1 MYKRQILYGK
11 PVAENLDFKS
21 KTIFENYTTQ
31 NDKSPVLTAITVGEN
46 PASLLYVSVK
56 EKKAK
61 ELGVEFNW
69 IKLKES
75 TSESELEDTISKYSE
90 SSQGMIVQLPLPEHL
105 NVEKVIDL
113 IPSEID
119 VDGLTTFN
127 LGRLYSENLNIIPA
141 TSLAILELL
150 SHYEIETEDKNIVI
164 AGRSRLVTSPLSK
177 ILSSKKYNGNVS
189 VIHSKTSNPKEFISN
204 ADIFISAV
212 GKSKIFDKSYFN
224 EGSYV
229 IDVGISI
236 VDGKSYGDIDTSDLD
251 NYLIGRAP
259 YPGGIG
265 PVTVSGLYS
274 NLAKLIS

>member
-1 MYKRQILYGK
+1 MSKVLIGK

-21 KTIFENYTTQ
+21 KSVFEEYFNK
-31 NDKSPVLTAITVGEN
+31 NDKPPVLTAITVGDN

-56 EKKAK
+56 EKKA
-61 ELGVEFNW
+61 EQLGVKFNW
-69 IKLKES
+69 IKLKE
-75 TSESELEDTISKYSE
+75 TTLESELQDTISNHSE
-90 SSQGMIVQLPLPEHL
+90 SSQGMIIQLPLPDHL
-105 NVEKVIDL
+105 SIEKIIDF
-113 IPSEID
+113 IPNEID
-119 VDGLTTFN
+119 VDGLTTLS
-127 LGRLYSENLNIIPA
+127 LGKLYSESLNIIPA

-150 SHYEIETEDKNIVI
+150 AHYEIETEDKNIVI
-164 AGRSRLVTSPLSK
+164 AGRSRLVSSPLSK

-189 VIHSKTSNPKEFISN
+189 VIHSKTSNPKEFISK

-212 GKSKIFDKSYFN
+212 GKSKIFDKSYFK

-236 VDGKSYGDIDTSDLD
+236 VDGKSYGDVDTTDLD
-251 NYLIGRAP
+251 NYLIGRSP

-265 PVTVSGLYS
+265 PITVSGLYS

>member
-1 MYKRQILYGK
+1 MSQILYGK

-21 KTIFENYTTQ
+21 NTIFENYTTN
-31 NDKSPVLTAITVGEN
+31 NDKPPVLTAITVGEN

-61 ELGVEFNW
+61 LLGVDFNW

-75 TSESELEDTISKYSE
+75 TLESELEDTISEYSE

-141 TSLAILELL
+141 TSMAILELL

-177 ILSSKKYNGNVS
+177 ILSSKKFNGNVS
-189 VIHSKTSNPKEFISN
+189 VIHSKTSNPKDFVSK

-212 GKSKIFDKSYFN
+212 GKSKMFDKSYFK

-229 IDVGISI
+229 IDVGISV
-236 VDGKSYGDIDTSDLD
+236 VDGKSYGDIDTADLD
-251 NYLIGRAP
+251 NYLLGRAP

-265 PVTVSGLYS
+265 PITVSALYS
-274 NLAKLIS
+274 NLAQLIS

>member
-1 MYKRQILYGK
+1 MSQILYGK

-61 ELGVEFNW
+61 ELGVDFNW

-90 SSQGMIVQLPLPEHL
+90 SSQGMIVQLPLPKHL

-119 VDGLTTFN
+119 VDGLTTYN

-212 GKSKIFDKSYFN
+212 GKSKIFDKSYFK

-229 IDVGISI
+229 IDVGISL

>member
-1 MYKRQILYGK
+1 MSKVLYGK
-11 PVAENLDFKS
+11 PVADNLDSKS
-21 KTIFENYTTQ
+21 KTIFEEYLYK
-31 NDKSPVLTAITVGEN
+31 NDKSPVLTAITVGDN

-56 EKKAK
+56 EKKA
-61 ELGVEFNW
+61 EQLGVQFNW
-69 IKLKES
+69 IKLNET
-75 TSESELEDTISKYSE
+75 TSENELQDTISNHSE
-90 SSQGMIVQLPLPEHL
+90 SSQGMIIQLPLPNHL
-105 NVEKVIDL
+105 NIEKVIDL

-127 LGRLYSENLNIIPA
+127 LGQLYSENLNIIPA

-150 SHYEIETEDKNIVI
+150 AHYEIETEDKNIVI

-177 ILSSKKYNGNVS
+177 ILSSKKYNGNVT
-189 VIHSKTSNPKEFISN
+189 VIHSKTSNPKEFISK

-212 GKSKIFDKSYFN
+212 GKSKIFDKSYFK

-236 VDGKSYGDIDTSDLD
+236 VEGKSYGDVDTTDLN
-251 NYLIGRAP
+251 NYLIGRSP

-265 PVTVSGLYS
+265 PITVSGLYS

>member
-1 MYKRQILYGK
+1 MSQILYGK

-21 KTIFENYTTQ
+21 KTIFENYTTK
-31 NDKSPVLTAITVGEN
+31 NDKYPVLTAITVGEN

-61 ELGVEFNW
+61 ELGVDFSW

-75 TSESELEDTISKYSE
+75 TSEKELEDTISNYSE
-90 SSQGMIVQLPLPEHL
+90 SSQGMIVQLPLPKHL

>member
-1 MYKRQILYGK
+1 MSQILYGK
-11 PVAENLDFKS
+11 PVAENLDSKS
-21 KTIFENYTTQ
+21 KTIFENYTTY
-31 NDKSPVLTAITVGEN
+31 NDKPPLLTAITVGEN

-61 ELGVEFNW
+61 LLGVDFNW

-75 TSESELEDTISKYSE
+75 TLESELEDTISEYSE

-141 TSLAILELL
+141 TSMAILELL

-177 ILSSKKYNGNVS
+177 ILSSKKFNGNVS
-189 VIHSKTSNPKEFISN
+189 VIHSKTSNPKDFVSK

-212 GKSKIFDKSYFN
+212 GKSKMFDKSYFK

-229 IDVGISI
+229 IDVGISV
-236 VDGKSYGDIDTSDLD
+236 VDGKSYGDIDTADLD
-251 NYLIGRAP
+251 NYLLGRAP

-265 PVTVSGLYS
+265 PITVSALYS
-274 NLAKLIS
+274 NLAQLIS

>member
-1 MYKRQILYGK
+1 MSKVLYGK
-11 PVAENLDFKS
+11 PVADNLDSKS
-21 KTIFENYTTQ
+21 KTIFEEYLYK
-31 NDKSPVLTAITVGEN
+31 NDKSPVLTAITVGDN

-56 EKKAK
+56 EKKA
-61 ELGVEFNW
+61 EQLGVQFNW
-69 IKLKES
+69 IKLNET
-75 TSESELEDTISKYSE
+75 TSENELEDTISNHSE
-90 SSQGMIVQLPLPEHL
+90 SSEGMIIQLPLPNHL
-105 NVEKVIDL
+105 NIEKVIDL

-127 LGRLYSENLNIIPA
+127 LGQLYSENLNIIPG

-150 SHYEIETEDKNIVI
+150 AHYEIETEDKNIVI

-177 ILSSKKYNGNVS
+177 ILSSKKYNGNVT
-189 VIHSKTSNPKEFISN
+189 VIHSKTSNPKEFISK

-212 GKSKIFDKSYFN
+212 GKSKIFDKSYFK

-236 VDGKSYGDIDTSDLD
+236 VDGKSYGDVDITDLD
-251 NYLIGRAP
+251 NYLIGRSP

-265 PVTVSGLYS
+265 PITVSGLYS

>member
-1 MYKRQILYGK
+1 MSQILYGK

-21 KTIFENYTTQ
+21 KTIFENYTTN
-31 NDKSPVLTAITVGEN
+31 NDKPPVLTAITVGEN

-61 ELGVEFNW
+61 LLGVDFNW

-75 TSESELEDTISKYSE
+75 TLESELEDTISEYSE
-90 SSQGMIVQLPLPEHL
+90 SSQGMIVQLPLPEQL

-141 TSLAILELL
+141 TSMAILELL

-177 ILSSKKYNGNVS
+177 ILSSKKFNGNVS
-189 VIHSKTSNPKEFISN
+189 VIHSKTSNPKDFVSK

-212 GKSKIFDKSYFN
+212 GKSKMFDKSYFK

-229 IDVGISI
+229 IDVGISV
-236 VDGKSYGDIDTSDLD
+236 VDGKSYGDIDTADLD
-251 NYLIGRAP
+251 NYLLGRAP

-265 PVTVSGLYS
+265 PITVSALYS

>member
-1 MYKRQILYGK
+1 MSKILFGE
-11 PVAENLDFKS
+11 PVAENLDSRS
-21 KTIFENYTTQ
+21 KNIFEEYTTQ

-61 ELGVEFNW
+61 LLGVDFNW

-90 SSQGMIVQLPLPEHL
+90 SSQGMIVQLPLPKHL

-141 TSLAILELL
+141 TSMAILELL

-177 ILSSKKYNGNVS
+177 ILSSKKFNGNVS
-189 VIHSKTSNPKEFISN
+189 VIHSKTSNPKDFVSK

-212 GKSKIFDKSYFN
+212 GKSKMFDKSYFK

-229 IDVGISI
+229 IDVGISV
-236 VDGKSYGDIDTSDLD
+236 VDGKSYGDIDTADLD
-251 NYLIGRAP
+251 NYLLGRAP

-265 PVTVSGLYS
+265 PITVSALYS
-274 NLAKLIS
+274 NLAQLIS

>member
-1 MYKRQILYGK
+1 MSQILYGK

-21 KTIFENYTTQ
+21 KTIFENYTTN
-31 NDKSPVLTAITVGEN
+31 NDKPPVLTAITVGEN

-61 ELGVEFNW
+61 LLGVDFNW

-75 TSESELEDTISKYSE
+75 TLESELEDTISEYSE

-141 TSLAILELL
+141 TSMAILELL

-177 ILSSKKYNGNVS
+177 ILSSKKFNGNVS
-189 VIHSKTSNPKEFISN
+189 VIHSKTSNPKDFVSK

-212 GKSKIFDKSYFN
+212 GKSKMFDKSYFK

-229 IDVGISI
+229 IDVGISV
-236 VDGKSYGDIDTSDLD
+236 VDGKSYGDIDTADLD
-251 NYLIGRAP
+251 NYLLGRAP

-265 PVTVSGLYS
+265 PITVSALYL
-274 NLAKLIS
+274 NLAQLIS

>member
-1 MYKRQILYGK
+1 MSQILYGK

-21 KTIFENYTTQ
+21 KTIFENYTTN
-31 NDKSPVLTAITVGEN
+31 NDKPPVLTAITVGEN

-61 ELGVEFNW
+61 LLGVDFNW

-75 TSESELEDTISKYSE
+75 TLESELEDTISEYSE

-127 LGRLYSENLNIIPA
+127 LGKLYSENLNIIPA
-141 TSLAILELL
+141 TSMAILELL

-177 ILSSKKYNGNVS
+177 ILSSKKFNGNVS
-189 VIHSKTSNPKEFISN
+189 VIHSKTSNPKDFVSK

-212 GKSKIFDKSYFN
+212 GKSKMFDKSYFK
-224 EGSYV
+224 ESSYV
-229 IDVGISI
+229 IDVGISV
-236 VDGKSYGDIDTSDLD
+236 VDGKSYGDIDTADLD
-251 NYLIGRAP
+251 NYLLGRAP

-265 PVTVSGLYS
+265 PITVSALYS
-274 NLAKLIS
+274 NLAQLIS

>member
-1 MYKRQILYGK
+1 MSQILYGK

-21 KTIFENYTTQ
+21 KTIFENYTTN
-31 NDKSPVLTAITVGEN
+31 NDKPPVLTAITVGEN

-61 ELGVEFNW
+61 LLGVDFNW

-75 TSESELEDTISKYSE
+75 TLESELEDTISEYSE
-90 SSQGMIVQLPLPEHL
+90 SSQGMIVQLPLPKHL

-141 TSLAILELL
+141 TSMAILELL

-177 ILSSKKYNGNVS
+177 ILSSKKFNGNVT
-189 VIHSKTSNPKEFISN
+189 VIHSKTSNPKDFVSK

-212 GKSKIFDKSYFN
+212 GKSKMFDKSYFK

-229 IDVGISI
+229 IDVGISV
-236 VDGKSYGDIDTSDLD
+236 VDGKSYGDIDTADLD
-251 NYLIGRAP
+251 NYLLGRAP

-265 PVTVSGLYS
+265 PITVSALYS
-274 NLAKLIS
+274 NLAQLIS

>member
-1 MYKRQILYGK
+1 MSQILYGK

-21 KTIFENYTTQ
+21 KTIFENYTTN
-31 NDKSPVLTAITVGEN
+31 NDKPPVLTAITVGEN

-61 ELGVEFNW
+61 LLGVDFNW

-75 TSESELEDTISKYSE
+75 TLESELEDTISEYSE

-127 LGRLYSENLNIIPA
+127 LGRLYSEKLNIIPA
-141 TSLAILELL
+141 TSMAILELL
-150 SHYEIETEDKNIVI
+150 SNYEIETEDKNIVI

-177 ILSSKKYNGNVS
+177 ILSSKKFNGNVS
-189 VIHSKTSNPKEFISN
+189 VIHSKTSNPKDFVSK

-212 GKSKIFDKSYFN
+212 GKSKMFDKSYFK

-229 IDVGISI
+229 IDVGISV
-236 VDGKSYGDIDTSDLD
+236 VDGKSYGDIDTADLD
-251 NYLIGRAP
+251 NYLLGRAP

-265 PVTVSGLYS
+265 PITVSALYS
-274 NLAKLIS
+274 NLAQLIS

>member
-1 MYKRQILYGK
+1 MSQILYGK

-61 ELGVEFNW
+61 LLGVDFNW

-75 TSESELEDTISKYSE
+75 TLESELEDTISEYSE

-127 LGRLYSENLNIIPA
+127 LGRLYSEKLNIIPA
-141 TSLAILELL
+141 TSMAILELL

-177 ILSSKKYNGNVS
+177 ILSSKKFNGNVS
-189 VIHSKTSNPKEFISN
+189 VIHSKTSNPKDFISK

-212 GKSKIFDKSYFN
+212 GKSKMFDKSYFK

-229 IDVGISI
+229 IDVGISV
-236 VDGKSYGDIDTSDLD
+236 VDGKSYGDIDTADLD
-251 NYLIGRAP
+251 NYLLGRAP

-265 PVTVSGLYS
+265 PITVSALYS
-274 NLAKLIS
+274 NLAQLIS

>member
-1 MYKRQILYGK
+1 MSKVLYGK
-11 PVAENLDFKS
+11 PVSDNLDSKS
-21 KTIFENYTTQ
+21 KTVFEEYFNK
-31 NDKSPVLTAITVGEN
+31 NDKSPVLTAITVGDN

-56 EKKAK
+56 EKKA
-61 ELGVEFNW
+61 EQLGVQFNW
-69 IKLKES
+69 IKLNET
-75 TSESELEDTISKYSE
+75 TSENELQDTISNHSE
-90 SSQGMIVQLPLPEHL
+90 SSQGMIIQLPLPNHL
-105 NVEKVIDL
+105 NIEKVIDL

-127 LGRLYSENLNIIPA
+127 LGQLYSENLNIIPA

-150 SHYEIETEDKNIVI
+150 AHYEIETEDKNIVI

-177 ILSSKKYNGNVS
+177 ILSSKKYNGNVT
-189 VIHSKTSNPKEFISN
+189 VIHSKTSNPKEFISK

-212 GKSKIFDKSYFN
+212 GKSKIFDKSYFK

-236 VDGKSYGDIDTSDLD
+236 VEGKSYGDVDTTDLD
-251 NYLIGRAP
+251 NYLIGRSP

>member
-1 MYKRQILYGK
+1 MSQILYGK

-21 KTIFENYTTQ
+21 KTIFENYTTN
-31 NDKSPVLTAITVGEN
+31 NDKPPVLTAITVGEN

-61 ELGVEFNW
+61 LLGVNFNW

-75 TSESELEDTISKYSE
+75 TLESELEDTISEYSE

-141 TSLAILELL
+141 TSMAILELL

-177 ILSSKKYNGNVS
+177 ILSSKKFNGNVS
-189 VIHSKTSNPKEFISN
+189 VIHSKTSNPKDFVSK

-212 GKSKIFDKSYFN
+212 GKSKMFDKSYFK

-229 IDVGISI
+229 IDVGISV
-236 VDGKSYGDIDTSDLD
+236 VDGKSYGDIDTADLD
-251 NYLIGRAP
+251 NYLLGRAP

-265 PVTVSGLYS
+265 PITVSALYS
-274 NLAKLIS
+274 NLAQLIS

>member
-1 MYKRQILYGK
+1 MSKILFGE
-11 PVAENLDFKS
+11 PVAENLDSQS
-21 KTIFENYTTQ
+21 KNIFEEYTTKH
-31 NDKSPVLTAITVGEN
+31 DTPPLLTAITVGDN

-56 EKKAK
+56 EKKAEK
-61 ELGVEFNW
+61 LGVNFNW
-69 IKLKES
+69 IKLKE
-75 TSESELEDTISKYSE
+75 TTLESELEDAISEHSK
-90 SSQGMIVQLPLPEHL
+90 SSQGLLIQLPLPEHL
-105 NVEKVIDL
+105 NIEKVIDL

-119 VDGLTTFN
+119 VDGLTTLN
-127 LGRLYSENLNIIPA
+127 LGKLYSENFNIIPA

-189 VIHSKTSNPKEFISN
+189 VIHSKTSNAKEFISK
-204 ADIFISAV
+204 AHIFISAV
-212 GKSKIFDKSYFN
+212 GKSKMFDKSYFKA
-224 EGSYV
+224 GSYV
-229 IDVGISI
+229 IDVGISV

>member
-1 MYKRQILYGK
+1 MSQILYGK

-21 KTIFENYTTQ
+21 KTIFENYTTN
-31 NDKSPVLTAITVGEN
+31 NDKPPVLTAITVGEN

-56 EKKAK
+56 EKKANL
-61 ELGVEFNW
+61 LGVDFNW
-69 IKLKES
+69 IKLKEN
-75 TSESELEDTISKYSE
+75 TLENELEDTIFEHSE

-141 TSLAILELL
+141 TSMAILELL

-177 ILSSKKYNGNVS
+177 ILSSKKFNGNVS
-189 VIHSKTSNPKEFISN
+189 VIHSKTSNPKDFVSK

-212 GKSKIFDKSYFN
+212 GKSKMFDKSYFK

-229 IDVGISI
+229 IDVGISV
-236 VDGKSYGDIDTSDLD
+236 VDGKSYGDIDIADLD
-251 NYLIGRAP
+251 NYLLGRAP
-259 YPGGIG
+259 YPNGIG
-265 PVTVSGLYS
+265 PITVSALYS
-274 NLAKLIS
+274 NLAQLIS

>member
-1 MYKRQILYGK
+1 MSQILYGK

-21 KTIFENYTTQ
+21 KTIFENYTTN
-31 NDKSPVLTAITVGEN
+31 NDKPPVLTAITVGEN

-61 ELGVEFNW
+61 LLGVDFNW

-75 TSESELEDTISKYSE
+75 TLESELEDTISEYSE

-127 LGRLYSENLNIIPA
+127 LGKLYSENLNIIPA
-141 TSLAILELL
+141 TSMAILELL

-177 ILSSKKYNGNVS
+177 ILSSKKFNGNVS
-189 VIHSKTSNPKEFISN
+189 VIHSKTSNAKEFISK

-212 GKSKIFDKSYFN
+212 GKSKMFDKSYFK

-229 IDVGISI
+229 IDVGISV
-236 VDGKSYGDIDTSDLD
+236 VDGKSYGDIDTADLD
-251 NYLIGRAP
+251 NYLLGRAP

-265 PVTVSGLYS
+265 PITVSALYS
-274 NLAKLIS
+274 NLAQLIS

>member
-1 MYKRQILYGK
+1 MSQILYGK

-21 KTIFENYTTQ
+21 KTIFENYTTN
-31 NDKSPVLTAITVGEN
+31 NDKPPVLTAITVGEN

-61 ELGVEFNW
+61 LLGVDFNW

-75 TSESELEDTISKYSE
+75 TLESELEDTISEYSE

-141 TSLAILELL
+141 TSMAILELL
-150 SHYEIETEDKNIVI
+150 SNYEIETEDKNIVI

-177 ILSSKKYNGNVS
+177 ILSSKKFNGNVS
-189 VIHSKTSNPKEFISN
+189 VIHLS
-204 ADIFISAV
+204 
-212 GKSKIFDKSYFN
+212 
-224 EGSYV
+224 
-229 IDVGISI
+229 
-236 VDGKSYGDIDTSDLD
+236 
-251 NYLIGRAP
+251 LIH
-259 YPGGIG
+259 I
-265 PVTVSGLYS
+265 
-274 NLAKLIS
+274 

>member
-1 MYKRQILYGK
+1 MSQILYGK

-21 KTIFENYTTQ
+21 KTIFENYTTN
-31 NDKSPVLTAITVGEN
+31 NDKPPVLTAITVGEN

-61 ELGVEFNW
+61 LLGVDFNW
-69 IKLKES
+69 IKLKEN
-75 TSESELEDTISKYSE
+75 TLENELEDTIFEHSE

-141 TSLAILELL
+141 TSMAILELL

-177 ILSSKKYNGNVS
+177 ILSSKKFNGNVS
-189 VIHSKTSNPKEFISN
+189 VIHSKTSNPKDFVSK

-212 GKSKIFDKSYFN
+212 GKSKMFDKSYFK

-229 IDVGISI
+229 IDVGISV
-236 VDGKSYGDIDTSDLD
+236 VDGKSYGDIETADLD
-251 NYLIGRAP
+251 NYLLGRAP
-259 YPGGIG
+259 YPNGIG
-265 PVTVSGLYS
+265 PITVSALYS
-274 NLAKLIS
+274 NLAQLIS

>member
-1 MYKRQILYGK
+1 MSQILYGK

-21 KTIFENYTTQ
+21 KTIFENYTTN
-31 NDKSPVLTAITVGEN
+31 NDKPPVLTAITVGEN

-61 ELGVEFNW
+61 LLGVDFNW

-75 TSESELEDTISKYSE
+75 TLESELEDTISEYSE

-141 TSLAILELL
+141 TSMAILELL

-177 ILSSKKYNGNVS
+177 ILSSKKFNGNVS
-189 VIHSKTSNPKEFISN
+189 VIHSKTSNPKDFVSK

-212 GKSKIFDKSYFN
+212 GKSKMFDKSYFK

-229 IDVGISI
+229 IDVGISV
-236 VDGKSYGDIDTSDLD
+236 VDGKSYGDIDTADLD
-251 NYLIGRAP
+251 NYLLGRAP
-259 YPGGIG
+259 SPGGIG
-265 PVTVSGLYS
+265 PITVSALYS
-274 NLAKLIS
+274 NLAQLIS

>member
-1 MYKRQILYGK
+1 MSQILYGK

-21 KTIFENYTTQ
+21 KTIFENYTTK

-61 ELGVEFNW
+61 ELGVDFNW

-75 TSESELEDTISKYSE
+75 TLESELEDTISEYSE

-141 TSLAILELL
+141 TSMAILELL

-177 ILSSKKYNGNVS
+177 ILSSKKFNGNVS
-189 VIHSKTSNPKEFISN
+189 VIHSKTSNPKDFVSM

-212 GKSKIFDKSYFN
+212 GKSKMFDKSYFK

-229 IDVGISI
+229 IDVGISV
-236 VDGKSYGDIDTSDLD
+236 VDGKSYGDIDTADLD
-251 NYLIGRAP
+251 NYLLGRAP

-265 PVTVSGLYS
+265 PITVSALYS
-274 NLAKLIS
+274 NLAQLIS

>member
-1 MYKRQILYGK
+1 MSQILYGK

-21 KTIFENYTTQ
+21 STIFENYTNN
-31 NDKSPVLTAITVGEN
+31 NDKPPVLTAITVGEN

-56 EKKAK
+56 EKKANL
-61 ELGVEFNW
+61 LGVDFNW

-75 TSESELEDTISKYSE
+75 TLESELEDTISEYSE

-127 LGRLYSENLNIIPA
+127 LGRLYSEKLNIIPA
-141 TSLAILELL
+141 TSMAILELL

-177 ILSSKKYNGNVS
+177 ILSSKKFNGNVS
-189 VIHSKTSNPKEFISN
+189 VIHSKTSNPKEFVSK

-212 GKSKIFDKSYFN
+212 GKSKMFDKSYFK

-229 IDVGISI
+229 IDVGISV
-236 VDGKSYGDIDTSDLD
+236 VDGKSYGDIDTAELD
-251 NYLIGRAP
+251 NYLLWRAP

-265 PVTVSGLYS
+265 PITVSALYS
-274 NLAKLIS
+274 NLAQLIS

>member
-1 MYKRQILYGK
+1 MSQILYGK

-61 ELGVEFNW
+61 ELGVEFSW

-75 TSESELEDTISKYSE
+75 ISERELEDTISNYSE
-90 SSQGMIVQLPLPEHL
+90 SSQGMIVQLPLPKHL

-141 TSLAILELL
+141 TSMAILELL

-177 ILSSKKYNGNVS
+177 ILSSKKFNGNVS
-189 VIHSKTSNPKEFISN
+189 VIHSKTSNPKDFVSK

-212 GKSKIFDKSYFN
+212 GKSKMFDKSYFK

-229 IDVGISI
+229 IDVGISV
-236 VDGKSYGDIDTSDLD
+236 VDEKSYGDIDTADLD
-251 NYLIGRAP
+251 NYLLGRAP

-265 PVTVSGLYS
+265 PITVSALYS
-274 NLAKLIS
+274 NLAQLIS

>member
-1 MYKRQILYGK
+1 MSKILYGK
-11 PVAENLDFKS
+11 PVTENLDFKS
-21 KTIFENYTTQ
+21 KTIFENYTTK
-31 NDKSPVLTAITVGEN
+31 NGKPPVLTAITVGEN

-61 ELGVEFNW
+61 ELGVDFNW

-75 TSESELEDTISKYSE
+75 TLESELEDTISEYSDT
-90 SSQGMIVQLPLPEHL
+90 SQGMIVQLPLPEHL

-113 IPSEID
+113 IPNEID
-119 VDGLTTFN
+119 VDGLTTFS

-141 TSLAILELL
+141 TSMAILELF

-177 ILSSKKYNGNVS
+177 ILSSKKFNGNVS
-189 VIHSKTSNPKEFISN
+189 VIHSKTSNPKDFISK

-212 GKSKIFDKSYFN
+212 GKSKMFDKSYFK

-229 IDVGISI
+229 VDVGISV
-236 VDGKSYGDIDTSDLD
+236 VDGKSYGDIDTADLD
-251 NYLIGRAP
+251 NYLIGRTP

-265 PVTVSGLYS
+265 PITVSALYS

>member
-1 MYKRQILYGK
+1 MSKVLYGK
-11 PVAENLDFKS
+11 PVSDNLDSKS
-21 KTIFENYTTQ
+21 KTVFEEYFNK
-31 NDKSPVLTAITVGEN
+31 NDKSPVLTAITVGDN

-56 EKKAK
+56 EKKA
-61 ELGVEFNW
+61 EQLGVQFNW
-69 IKLKES
+69 IKLNET
-75 TSESELEDTISKYSE
+75 TSENELQDTISNHSK
-90 SSQGMIVQLPLPEHL
+90 SSQGMIIQLPLPNHL
-105 NVEKVIDL
+105 KIEKVIDL

-127 LGRLYSENLNIIPA
+127 LGQLYSENLNIIPG

-150 SHYEIETEDKNIVI
+150 AHYEIETEDKNIVI

-177 ILSSKKYNGNVS
+177 ILSSKKYNGNVT
-189 VIHSKTSNPKEFISN
+189 VIHSKTSNPKEFISK

-212 GKSKIFDKSYFN
+212 GKSKIFDKSYFK

-236 VDGKSYGDIDTSDLD
+236 VDGKSYGDVDTTDLD
-251 NYLIGRAP
+251 NYLIGRSP

-265 PVTVSGLYS
+265 PITVSGLYS

>member
-1 MYKRQILYGK
+1 MSKVLIGK

-21 KTIFENYTTQ
+21 KSVFEEYFNK
-31 NDKSPVLTAITVGEN
+31 NDKPPVLTAITVGDN

-56 EKKAK
+56 EKKA
-61 ELGVEFNW
+61 EQLGVKFNW
-69 IKLKES
+69 IKLKE
-75 TSESELEDTISKYSE
+75 TTLESELQDTISNHSE
-90 SSQGMIVQLPLPEHL
+90 SSQGMIIQLPLPDHL
-105 NVEKVIDL
+105 SIEKIIDF
-113 IPSEID
+113 IPNEID

-127 LGRLYSENLNIIPA
+127 LGKLYSESLNIIPA

-150 SHYEIETEDKNIVI
+150 AHYEIETEDKNIVI
-164 AGRSRLVTSPLSK
+164 AGRSRLVSSPLSK

-189 VIHSKTSNPKEFISN
+189 VIHSKTSNPKEFISK

-212 GKSKIFDKSYFN
+212 GKSKIFDKSYFK

-236 VDGKSYGDIDTSDLD
+236 VDGKSYGDIDTTDLD
-251 NYLIGRAP
+251 NYLIGRSP

-265 PVTVSGLYS
+265 PITVSGLYS

>member
-1 MYKRQILYGK
+1 MSQILYGK

-21 KTIFENYTTQ
+21 NTIFENYTIN
-31 NDKSPVLTAITVGEN
+31 NDKPPVLTAITVGEN

-61 ELGVEFNW
+61 LLGVDFNW

-75 TSESELEDTISKYSE
+75 TLESELEDTISEYSE

-105 NVEKVIDL
+105 NVEGVIDL

-141 TSLAILELL
+141 TSMAILELL

-177 ILSSKKYNGNVS
+177 ILSSKKFNGNVS
-189 VIHSKTSNPKEFISN
+189 VIHSKTSNPKDFVSK

-212 GKSKIFDKSYFN
+212 GKSKMFDKSYFK

-229 IDVGISI
+229 IDVGISV
-236 VDGKSYGDIDTSDLD
+236 VDGKSYGDIDTADLD
-251 NYLIGRAP
+251 NYLLGRAP

-265 PVTVSGLYS
+265 PITVSALYS
-274 NLAKLIS
+274 NLAQLIS

>member
-1 MYKRQILYGK
+1 MSQILYGK

-21 KTIFENYTTQ
+21 KTIFENYTTN
-31 NDKSPVLTAITVGEN
+31 NDKPPVLTAITVGEN

-61 ELGVEFNW
+61 VLGVDFNW

-75 TSESELEDTISKYSE
+75 TLESELEDTISEYSE

-141 TSLAILELL
+141 TSMAILELL

-177 ILSSKKYNGNVS
+177 ILSSKKFNGNVS
-189 VIHSKTSNPKEFISN
+189 VIHSKTSNPKDFVSK

-212 GKSKIFDKSYFN
+212 GKSKMFDKSYFK

-229 IDVGISI
+229 IDVGISV
-236 VDGKSYGDIDTSDLD
+236 VDGKSYGDIDTADLD
-251 NYLIGRAP
+251 NYLLGRAP

-265 PVTVSGLYS
+265 PITVSALYS
-274 NLAKLIS
+274 NLAQLIS

>member
-1 MYKRQILYGK
+1 MSQILYGK

-21 KTIFENYTTQ
+21 KTIFENYTTN
-31 NDKSPVLTAITVGEN
+31 NDKPPVLTAITVGEN

-61 ELGVEFNW
+61 LLGVDFNW

-75 TSESELEDTISKYSE
+75 TLESELEDTISEYSE

-141 TSLAILELL
+141 TSMAILELL

-177 ILSSKKYNGNVS
+177 ILSSKKFNGNVS
-189 VIHSKTSNPKEFISN
+189 VIHSKTSNPKDFVSK

-212 GKSKIFDKSYFN
+212 GKSKMFDKSYFK

-229 IDVGISI
+229 IDVGISV

>member
-1 MYKRQILYGK
+1 MSQILYGK

-90 SSQGMIVQLPLPEHL
+90 SSQGMIVQLPLPKNL

-177 ILSSKKYNGNVS
+177 ILSSKKYNGNVT
-189 VIHSKTSNPKEFISN
+189 VIHSKTSNPKEFISK

-212 GKSKIFDKSYFN
+212 GKSKMFDKSYFK

-229 IDVGISI
+229 IDVGISV

>member
-1 MYKRQILYGK
+1 MSQILYGK

-21 KTIFENYTTQ
+21 KTIFENYTTN
-31 NDKSPVLTAITVGEN
+31 NDKPPVLTAITVGEN

-61 ELGVEFNW
+61 LLGVDFNW

-75 TSESELEDTISKYSE
+75 TLESELEDTISEYCE

-141 TSLAILELL
+141 TSMAILELL

-177 ILSSKKYNGNVS
+177 ILSSKKFNGNVS
-189 VIHSKTSNPKEFISN
+189 VIHSKTSNPKDFVSK
-204 ADIFISAV
+204 ADIFITAV
-212 GKSKIFDKSYFN
+212 GKSKMFDKSYFK

-229 IDVGISI
+229 IDVGISV
-236 VDGKSYGDIDTSDLD
+236 VDGKSYGDIDTADLE
-251 NYLIGRAP
+251 NYLLGRAP

-265 PVTVSGLYS
+265 PITVSALYS
-274 NLAKLIS
+274 NLAQLIS

>member
-1 MYKRQILYGK
+1 MSQILYGK
-11 PVAENLDFKS
+11 PIAENLDFKS
-21 KTIFENYTTQ
+21 KTIFENYTTN
-31 NDKSPVLTAITVGEN
+31 NDKPPVLTAITVGEN

-61 ELGVEFNW
+61 LLGVDFNW

-75 TSESELEDTISKYSE
+75 TLESELEDTISEYSE

-141 TSLAILELL
+141 TSMAILELL

-177 ILSSKKYNGNVS
+177 ILSSKKFNGNVS
-189 VIHSKTSNPKEFISN
+189 VIHSKTSNPKDFVSK

-212 GKSKIFDKSYFN
+212 GKSKMFDKSYFK

-229 IDVGISI
+229 IDVGISV
-236 VDGKSYGDIDTSDLD
+236 VDGKSYGDIDTADLD
-251 NYLIGRAP
+251 NYLLGRAP

-265 PVTVSGLYS
+265 PITVSALYS
-274 NLAKLIS
+274 NLAQLIS

>member
-1 MYKRQILYGK
+1 MSQILYGK

-21 KTIFENYTTQ
+21 KTIFENYTTN
-31 NDKSPVLTAITVGEN
+31 NDKPPVLTAITVGEN

-61 ELGVEFNW
+61 LLGVDFNW

-75 TSESELEDTISKYSE
+75 TLESELEDTISEYSE

-141 TSLAILELL
+141 TSMAILELL

-177 ILSSKKYNGNVS
+177 ILSSKKFNGNVS
-189 VIHSKTSNPKEFISN
+189 VIHSKTSNPKDFVSK

-212 GKSKIFDKSYFN
+212 GKSKMFDKSYFK

-229 IDVGISI
+229 IDVGISV
-236 VDGKSYGDIDTSDLD
+236 VDGKSYGDIDTAYLD
-251 NYLIGRAP
+251 NYLLGRAP

-265 PVTVSGLYS
+265 PITVSALYS
-274 NLAKLIS
+274 NLAQLIS

>member
-1 MYKRQILYGK
+1 MSQILYGK

-21 KTIFENYTTQ
+21 KTIFENYTTN
-31 NDKSPVLTAITVGEN
+31 NDKPPVLTAITVGEN

-61 ELGVEFNW
+61 LLGVDFNW

-75 TSESELEDTISKYSE
+75 TLESELEDTISEYSE

-141 TSLAILELL
+141 TSMAILELL

-177 ILSSKKYNGNVS
+177 ILSSKKFNGNVS
-189 VIHSKTSNPKEFISN
+189 VIHSKTSNPKDFVSK

-212 GKSKIFDKSYFN
+212 GKSKMFDKSYFK

-229 IDVGISI
+229 IDVGISV
-236 VDGKSYGDIDTSDLD
+236 VDGKSYGDIDTADLD
-251 NYLIGRAP
+251 NYLLGRAP
-259 YPGGIG
+259 YTGGIG
-265 PVTVSGLYS
+265 PITVSALYS
-274 NLAKLIS
+274 NLAQLIS

>member
-1 MYKRQILYGK
+1 MSKILFGE
-11 PVAENLDFKS
+11 PVAQNLDSRS
-21 KTIFENYTTQ
+21 KNIFEEYTTK
-31 NDKSPVLTAITVGEN
+31 NDKSPVLTAITVGDN

-56 EKKAK
+56 EKKAEK
-61 ELGVEFNW
+61 LGVNFNW
-69 IKLKES
+69 IKLKD
-75 TSESELEDTISKYSE
+75 TTLESELEDAISEHSK
-90 SSQGMIVQLPLPEHL
+90 SSQGLLIQLPLPEHL
-105 NVEKVIDL
+105 NIEKVIDL

-119 VDGLTTFN
+119 VDGLTTLN
-127 LGRLYSENLNIIPA
+127 LGKLYSENFNIIPA

-189 VIHSKTSNPKEFISN
+189 VIHSKTSNAKEFISK

-212 GKSKIFDKSYFN
+212 GKSKMFDKSYFK

-229 IDVGISI
+229 IDVGISV